1 MHSLPGKEG
10 MTMRNRSYLWLLII
24 SAAVLIGFMAAAAFR
39 EVTPEWKKYQV
50 AYREFLVKHAQD
62 DATKA
67 KASELNTEVQQI
79 YLGALGKVDRCTSC
93 HIGVEN
99 PLAARAAQPLA
110 QHIGNYLDNHPVD
123 RFGCT
128 VCHYGQGR
136 ATNKKEAH
144 AVGHDAHWDYPII
157 PLEYIQS
164 SCASCHD
171 LEMLKDRGGEKLVKG
186 EKLFQEKGCKGCH
199 KLDGV
204 GGVLGKPLDGVGSQ
218 PVAYFPMTSP
228 VALPSVKGEKTVYSW
243 MKQHFDDPRNLVLG
257 SEMKSDFTDQESD
270 LLTTYVLSLRSGEM
284 PKRYRRI
291 RETPR
296 AGGGDGDGKSLFN
309 MYCVACHTTGKDSV
323 NDEVFKR
330 TIPAIMNPA
339 FLKAASNAYL
349 KKVIEEGRAGTQ
361 MTAWKSAAAGL
372 TDREINTLVEH
383 LTKDRPRERPDP
395 FRSIAKGDTAH
406 GRELYEVRCISC
418 HGARGQGGVGLN
430 LRNPIVQKE
439 AEPDFLAITIR
450 DGRAGTHMASFGRKG
465 VGLSEQDISDIV
477 GYVRTLSQVK

>member
-1 MHSLPGKEG
+1 
-10 MTMRNRSYLWLLII
+10 MRNRFYIWLLFI
-24 SAAVLIGFMAAAAFR
+24 SAAVLIAYLGLATYR
-39 EVTPEWKKYQV
+39 EMTPEWKKHQL
-50 AYREFLVKHAQD
+50 AYREFLVKKAQD
-62 DATKA
+62 AETRDKA
-67 KASELNTEVQQI
+67 RALTPEVQQI
-79 YLGALGKVDRCTSC
+79 YLGALEMVDRCTSC
-93 HIGVEN
+93 HIGVEV
-99 PLAARAAQPLA
+99 PLMAHAEQPLA
-110 QHIGNYLDNHPVD
+110 QHSGDHLKNHPAD

-136 ATNKKEAH
+136 ATNEKEAH
-144 AVGHDAHWDYPII
+144 GLGHDSHWDHPII

-171 LEMLKDRGGEKLVKG
+171 LGMLRERGGEKLIKG
-186 EKLFQEKGCKGCH
+186 EKLFREKGCKGCH

-204 GGVLGKPLDGVGSQ
+204 GGVLGKALDAVGSQ

-284 PKRYRRI
+284 PKKYRRI
-291 RETPR
+291 RETPQQEGVR
-296 AGGGDGDGKSLFN
+296 EDGESLFK

-339 FLKAASNAYL
+339 FLKAAGNAYL

-361 MTAWKSAAAGL
+361 MTAWKTAAAGL
-372 TDREINTLVEH
+372 TDREINALVDY
-383 LTKDRPRERPDP
+383 LAKDRPRERPEP
-395 FRSIAKGDTAH
+395 FRYAGYKGDAAR
-406 GRELYEVRCISC
+406 GRELYEVRCVSC

-430 LRNPIVQKE
+430 LRNPVVQKE

-450 DGRAGTHMASFGRKG
+450 DGRAGTHMAAFGRKG
-465 VGLSEQDISDIV
+465 VGLSEQDIADIV
-477 GYVRTLSQVK
+477 SYVRTLSQKK

>member
-1 MHSLPGKEG
+1 
-10 MTMRNRSYLWLLII
+10 
-24 SAAVLIGFMAAAAFR
+24 MAIAGYR
-39 EVTPEWKKYQV
+39 EATPEWKKYQV
-50 AYREFLVKHAQD
+50 AYREFLLKHAKD
-62 DATKA
+62 DATREKA
-67 KASELNTEVQQI
+67 GELTPEVQQI
-79 YLGALGKVDRCTSC
+79 YLGTLGAVDRCTSC
-93 HIGVEN
+93 HAGVEN
-99 PLAARAAQPLA
+99 PMAANADQPLA
-110 QHIGNYLDNHPVD
+110 QHGGDYLDNHPAD

-136 ATNKKEAH
+136 ATNRKDAH
-144 AVGHDAHWDYPII
+144 GLGHDAHWDHPVI

-171 LEMLKDRGGEKLVKG
+171 LAMLKNRGGEKLVKG
-186 EKLFQEKGCKGCH
+186 EQLFREKGCKGCH

-228 VALPSVKGEKTVYSW
+228 VARQSVKSEKTIYSW

-284 PKRYRRI
+284 PKKYRRI
-291 RETPR
+291 RETPQQEG
-296 AGGGDGDGKSLFN
+296 AKTDGELLFK

-339 FLKAASNAYL
+339 FLKAAGNAYL

-361 MTAWKSAAAGL
+361 MTAWKEAAAGL
-372 TDREINTLVEH
+372 TDREITTLVEY
-383 LTKDRPRERPDP
+383 LVKDRPAEKPAP
-395 FRSIAKGDTAH
+395 FRLANYKGDPAH
-406 GRELYEVRCISC
+406 GKDLYQVRCSSC
-418 HGARGQGGVGLN
+418 HGPRGQGGVGLN
-430 LRNPIVQKE
+430 LRNPVIQKE

-450 DGRAGTHMASFGRKG
+450 DGRAGTHMAAFGRNG
-465 VGLSEQDISDIV
+465 VGLSEQDITDIV
-477 GYVRTLSQVK
+477 TYIRTLSQVK